1 MDTETLFYK
10 EHIVNGNN
18 VEIIFHKDYTYI
30 FNETDS
36 FPVVKFSLINCKN
49 LSDTEFENIDYYN
62 DGITA
67 DIKTETEQ
75 TVFHLTDMGGIET
88 QIFCEKVVQEELGYR
103 QSDLID
109 IIRSTKKESDENV
122 ERAVM
127 FNNRIESLTN
137 TLKHNLD
144 IIQRKLEQANWL
156 TTDKKQFLEGQQNI
170 IHQVLQ
176 FIDKK
181 QEEDFQKRQATQ
193 KLESN

>member
-10 EHIVNGNN
+10 EHFASGSN
-18 VEIIFHKDYTYI
+18 VEIIFHKDYTYL

-36 FPVVKFSLINCKN
+36 FPVVKFSLINCED
-49 LSDTEFENIDYYN
+49 LSDIEFENIDYYN

-67 DIKTETEQ
+67 DIKKTI
-75 TVFHLTDMGGIET
+75 FHVTDMGGIET
-88 QIFCEKVVQEELGYR
+88 QISCDEVVREDIEYR

-109 IIRSTKKESDENV
+109 IIKLTKKESTEND

-127 FNNRIESLTN
+127 FNNRIEGLTN
-137 TLKHNLD
+137 TLKHDLD

-170 IHQVLQ
+170 ILQVLQ

-181 QEEDFQKRQATQ
+181 QKEDFQKRQA
-193 KLESN
+193 K